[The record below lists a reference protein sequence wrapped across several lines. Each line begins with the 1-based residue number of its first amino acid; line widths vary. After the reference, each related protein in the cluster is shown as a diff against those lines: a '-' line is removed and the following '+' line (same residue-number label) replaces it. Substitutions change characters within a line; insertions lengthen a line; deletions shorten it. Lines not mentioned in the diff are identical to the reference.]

1 MSRAPQGRLFLEV
14 RSRVNVRAI
23 GAVCIGRVRFTR
35 PRGLTM
41 TRPIARRLLGAITAL
56 AFVTV
61 PVWVWAHHSSARFD
75 PSRTLTLQGVVKE
88 FRWTNPHAT
97 IQMLVKADDGREE
110 SWSVEMNSP
119 EYLARAGWRLD
130 TLQAGDAVSLVVH
143 PARDA
148 AKGGQF
154 MSGTGP
160 RGAFIDGPPPTPVST
175 QTLSLTADRSSCP
188 RVEVTLVEPSASSE
202 TRPVKLGQS
211 TLFVRRNAITTTSD
225 ISEINV
231 EGDDADVLIH
241 INYAEAAAA
250 RLLEATTGHDGLKL
264 AFVVADDVWLA
275 FTWQGP
281 YGIGPEGTQVS
292 IRHGLAK
299 AERLVEA
306 FRTCAGDG
314 PTR

>member
-1 MSRAPQGRLFLEV
+1 
-14 RSRVNVRAI
+14 
-23 GAVCIGRVRFTR
+23 
-35 PRGLTM
+35 M
-41 TRPIARRLLGAITAL
+41 TRPVARRLLGAVAAL
-56 AFVTV
+56 ALVTV
-61 PVWVWAHHSSARFD
+61 PVWAHHSSAKFD
-75 PSRTLTLQGVVKE
+75 PSRTVTLQGVVKE

-97 IQMLVKADDGREE
+97 IQILLKTDEGREE

-119 EYLARAGWRLD
+119 EHLARAGWRPD
-130 TLQAGDAVSLVVH
+130 TLYAGDAVSLVVH
-143 PARDA
+143 PSRDA

-160 RGAFIDGPPPTPVST
+160 RGALLDGPPPTPISA
-175 QTLSLTADRSSCP
+175 QTLSPTADRSSCP
-188 RVEVTLVEPSASSE
+188 RVEVTLVERSASSE
-202 TRPVKLGQS
+202 TRPVRLGQS
-211 TLFVRRNAITTTSD
+211 TLFVRGDAITTTSD

-241 INYAEAAAA
+241 IKYTEAAAA

-275 FTWQGP
+275 FTWQGL

-299 AERLVEA
+299 AEKLVEA
-306 FRTCAGDG
+306 IRTCVGDE